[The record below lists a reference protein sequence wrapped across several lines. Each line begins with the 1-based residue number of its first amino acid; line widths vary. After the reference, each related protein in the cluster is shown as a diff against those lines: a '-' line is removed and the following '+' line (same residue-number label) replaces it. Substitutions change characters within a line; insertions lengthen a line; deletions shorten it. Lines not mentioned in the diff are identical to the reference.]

1 MRATTS
7 EAGLSLVELLVAS
20 AVASLVLGL
29 LTAATFQ
36 FLTATERAHD
46 RLAVL
51 RDHGTAM
58 QWINRDAQMGVSA
71 QATVLPSSVTVTWT
85 DPING
90 KTYESSYAQS
100 GDELVRTLTVDGTP
114 TSQAVARNLDASGFS
129 ASLTDDLLDVS
140 ITSAEGDTTQTR
152 SESIQMRAVG
162 AYVAPMRLA
171 TGSYTGN
178 GADNRQFTGVGFQ
191 PDVVIIKSAQ
201 ARAGIIRT
209 STMTGDAAKNV
220 SSAGALAANLV
231 QSLDTDGF
239 TVGSSQDVNWSGYT
253 YYWVAMKAGSD
264 LSVGAYV
271 GNGIDNRSITG
282 VGFQPVWVITMGNGD
297 QSVFRPA
304 SLTGGNSYLMTGTG
318 QVTNRIQA
326 LQADGFQVGSNINV
340 NESGTTFHY
349 IAWAASAQVVQTTYT
364 GNGTDNRSIAGVG
377 FQPQMVW
384 VKRATANYAVWR
396 PASLAGDRTLYWR
409 ASAASTNRIQALEV
423 DGFQVGTDNEVN
435 QNSQTYHYLA
445 LRDGGP

>member
-20 AVASLVLGL
+20 AVASLVRGL

-304 SLTGGNSYLMTGTG
+304 SVSGDSSYLMTGTG

-340 NESGTTFHY
+340 NESGTTFH
-349 IAWAASAQVVQTTYT
+349 
-364 GNGTDNRSIAGVG
+364 
-377 FQPQMVW
+377 
-384 VKRATANYAVWR
+384 
-396 PASLAGDRTLYWR
+396 
-409 ASAASTNRIQALEV
+409 
-423 DGFQVGTDNEVN
+423 
-435 QNSQTYHYLA
+435 
-445 LRDGGP
+445 